1 MSCVI
6 EDSRGGFFVEE
17 LAAGCDGFSLAA
29 SWTEEELEEAEERG
43 WYVVVGDGGCHI
55 TVVDGA
61 FDTEANAR
69 AAADAMNKAIA

>member
-17 LAAGCDGFSLAA
+17 LAAGCDRFSLADG
-29 SWTEEELEEAEERG
+29 WTEERG